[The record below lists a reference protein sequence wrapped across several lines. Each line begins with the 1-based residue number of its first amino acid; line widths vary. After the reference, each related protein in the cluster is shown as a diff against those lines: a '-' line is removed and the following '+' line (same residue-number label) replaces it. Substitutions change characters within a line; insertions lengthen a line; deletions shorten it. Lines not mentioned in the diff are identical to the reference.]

1 MNMTKTKEELKELKE
16 EYEALKE
23 KLNELSEDEVMSVTG
38 GTYKK
43 DIGADKNAKVI
54 FDLD

>member
-1 MNMTKTKEELKELKE
+1 MAKTKEELKELKE

-23 KLNELSEDEVMSVTG
+23 KLNELSDDEIILITG
-38 GTYKK
+38 GTYNK
-43 DIGADKNAKVI
+43 DIGADKNAKII